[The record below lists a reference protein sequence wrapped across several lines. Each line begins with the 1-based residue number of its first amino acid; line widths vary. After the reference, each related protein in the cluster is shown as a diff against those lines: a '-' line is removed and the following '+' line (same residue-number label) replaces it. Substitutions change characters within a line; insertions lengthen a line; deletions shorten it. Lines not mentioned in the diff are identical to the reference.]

1 MSTPLNIKLY
11 NKVKKEADNK
21 YDKPSAYKS
30 GWIVKTY
37 KERGGK
43 YKGKMP
49 QNKGLDRWYKEEWK
63 DIAGLDYPVYRPTKR
78 ITKDTPLTATEIT
91 PESAVKQS
99 LLKQKIKG
107 KKNLPPFEGGNISLT
122 IKEKEDYTDDVNEIF
137 SFLSVLGKYS
147 VVGSGSIKEIEY
159 ADDYDLLEFVDCER
173 SQDAYDLVL
182 QVFQEK
188 YRKAEKM
195 KDLYITDFKNGL
207 VNGKPVRWTKE
218 TIKDGYQ
225 YIDDKKVYFTD
236 MLQKDN
242 NIIKMD
248 IVALT
253 DGLFTEFSENYF
265 ITFGRFS
272 TYNRRNIV
280 GETLINCI
288 KADLRKKIECGKYYK
303 ALKRYFSILKLQKTK
318 NERVFRIII
327 NYLNGEIGEL
337 SNYKGSL
344 ETIKEVIIN
353 NFRLPPMEDI
363 IRNLEY
369 IRDGIDTPFRWA
381 VQEIIDEKT
390 REKVDVKLCQVIK
403 YLSDIINE
411 KTLQFIKKNNLLLYK

>member
-1 MSTPLNIKLY
+1 MSVPLNIKLY
-11 NKVKKEADNK
+11 NKVKKEADKK

-37 KERGGK
+37 KKRGGE
-43 YKGKMP
+43 YKGKKKK
-49 QNKGLDRWYKEEWK
+49 NEGLDRWYKEEWK

-78 ITKDTPLTATEIT
+78 ITKDTPLTESEISD
-91 PESAVKQS
+91 ESKKKQS

-107 KKNLPPFEGGNISLT
+107 KENLPPFEGGNISLT
-122 IKEKEDYTDDVNEIF
+122 IKEKDDYTKDENEIF

-159 ADDYDLLEFVDCER
+159 ADDYDLLEFVDCKR
-173 SQDAYDLVL
+173 SQDAYDIVL

-188 YRKAEKM
+188 YRKAERM
-195 KDLYITDFKNGL
+195 DNIYITDFKNGMF
-207 VNGKPVRWTKE
+207 NGQPVRWTKE
-218 TIKDGYQ
+218 TIADGFQ
-225 YIDDKKVYFTD
+225 YIDDKKVYFTE
-236 MLQKDN
+236 MLQTES
-242 NIIKMD
+242 IIKMD

-272 TYNRRNIV
+272 TYNKRNILE
-280 GETLINCI
+280 ETIISCI
-288 KADLRKKIECGKYYK
+288 RADLRKKIECGKYYK

-318 NERVFRIII
+318 NKKQFSTII
-327 NYLNGEIGEL
+327 NYLNGEIGLL
-337 SNYKGSL
+337 SHYKGDL

-353 NFRLPPMEDI
+353 KFRLPPMEDI

-369 IRDGIDTPFRWA
+369 IKDNIDTPFKWA
-381 VQEIIDEKT
+381 IQEIIDEKT
-390 REKVDVKLCQVIK
+390 REKIDVKLCQVIK